1 MPYYHFRQNN
11 TGGYYAPDTTHHI
24 IIKADTADEANR
36 IAVER
41 TPIYF
46 DGVAN
51 GLDCQC
57 CGDRWYAQ
65 WDDDEGA
72 SEPLIYG
79 RTIHPDGYI
88 MSYGQREDILIYE
101 GGL

>member
-1 MPYYHFRQNN
+1 VPYFHFRQNN
-11 TGGYYAPDTTHHI
+11 TGGYFTPTTRHI

-46 DGVAN
+46 DGVSK

-65 WDDDEGA
+65 WDDDEGT
-72 SEPLIYG
+72 SEPMVYG
-79 RTIHPDGYI
+79 KTVHPYGYI
-88 MSYGQREDILIYE
+88 LSYGERENVLIYE
-101 GGL
+101 GE